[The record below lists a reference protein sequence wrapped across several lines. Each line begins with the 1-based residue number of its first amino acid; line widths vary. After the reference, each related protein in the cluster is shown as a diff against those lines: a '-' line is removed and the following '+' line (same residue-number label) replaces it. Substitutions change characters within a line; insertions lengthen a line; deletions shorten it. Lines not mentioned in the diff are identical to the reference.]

1 MGFSYSGPQ
10 SLSSGLLT
18 TNLPLLPRRL
28 QFPVAPS
35 VDLLLPPSQ
44 YVFRRDVAHS
54 AVQTDVVVVVHVSAY
69 QTPRII
75 ER

>member
-1 MGFSYSGPQ
+1 VSCE
-10 SLSSGLLT
+10 SSGLLR
-18 TNLPLLPRRL
+18 TNVPLLPRRL

-44 YVFRRDVAHS
+44 YVFRPDVARS
-54 AVQTDVVVVVHVSAY
+54 TVQTDVVVVVHVSAY
-69 QTPRII
+69 KTPCII